1 MRPDTTPQPRAASND
16 PFNVTSANGDVLTI
30 PPNAYPTVLLRDG
43 AGSPGSDI
51 LWTIRSAAAQGLFRY
66 VREVGSEFRSTGFF
80 HPVDRIWVPVLIFR
94 ISSGSTVA
102 YTIGLVG
109 QPEFPRFFQ
118 SFRDVDLLVTDTKIA
133 TRRTNMRVPVPEEIH
148 LSMRRGALSFRLDP
162 EQIGLIRKLERRA
175 P

>member
-1 MRPDTTPQPRAASND
+1 MRPDITPQPRAASND

-30 PPNAYPTVLLRDG
+30 LPNAYPTVLLRDG

-66 VREVGSEFRSTGFF
+66 IREVGSEFRSSGFF

-94 ISSGSTVA
+94 ISDRSTVA

-109 QPEFPRFFQ
+109 QPEFPGFFQ
-118 SFRDVDLLVTDTKIA
+118 TFQEVDLLVTDTKVV
-133 TRRTNMRVPVPEEIH
+133 TRRTNMPCPVPEHVH
-148 LSMRRGALSFRLDP
+148 LSLRRGALSFKLDP
-162 EQIGLIRKLERRA
+162 EQIGLIRAMERRA
-175 P
+175 R

>member
-1 MRPDTTPQPRAASND
+1 M
-16 PFNVTSANGDVLTI
+16 
-30 PPNAYPTVLLRDG
+30 
-43 AGSPGSDI
+43 
-51 LWTIRSAAAQGLFRY
+51 
-66 VREVGSEFRSTGFF
+66 
-80 HPVDRIWVPVLIFR
+80 LIFR
-94 ISSGSTVA
+94 ISHRSTVA

-109 QPEFPRFFQ
+109 QPEFPGFFQ